1 MPKSVVLLSDVPGL
15 GQIGDHKKV
24 KDGYAFNYLL
34 PQKLAVIATPN
45 ILKKIDLQKSK
56 LAAQRDAQLAN
67 SKSLAEK
74 IGKLGLVFERP
85 LGPGGKLFGS
95 VTPLDIA
102 AELAKHGA
110 SVEKKSVLMNGPLK
124 AAGDHTVRVRVHSQV
139 VVDIPVKVIGM
150 EVKKEDSEHAAPV
163 EEIEVYGQ
171 EEDL

>member
-24 KDGYAFNYLL
+24 KDGYAFNYLI
-34 PQKLAVIATPN
+34 PEKLAVIATPD
-45 ILKKIDLQKSK
+45 ILKKIERQKAK
-56 LAAQRDAQLAN
+56 LAEQREAQLAN
-67 SKSLAEK
+67 SKTMAEK

-102 AELAKHGA
+102 AELSKHGA
-110 SVEKKSVLMNGPLK
+110 SVEKKSVLMNGPIK

-139 VVDIPVKVIGM
+139 VVDIPVKVIGQ
-150 EVKKEDSEHAAPV
+150 EVKKDSEHAAPV

>member
-15 GQIGDHKKV
+15 GQIGDNKRV

-34 PQKLAVIATPN
+34 PQKLAVIATPD
-45 ILKKIDLQKSK
+45 ILKKIERQKSK
-56 LAAQRDAQLAN
+56 LATQRDAQLAT
-67 SKSLAEK
+67 SKTLAEK

-102 AELAKHGA
+102 AELARHGA
-110 SVEKKSVLMNGPLK
+110 TVEKKSVLMNGPLK
-124 AAGDHTVRVRVHSQV
+124 SAGDHTVRVRVHSQV
-139 VVDIPVKVIGM
+139 VVDIPVKVIGL
-150 EVKKEDSEHAAPV
+150 EVKKDSEHAAPV

>member
-1 MPKSVVLLSDVPGL
+1 MPKSIVLLSDVPGL

-34 PQKLAVIATPN
+34 PQKLAVIATPD
-45 ILKKIDLQKSK
+45 ILKKVEKQKSK
-56 LAAQRDAQLAN
+56 LAAQRDEQLAI

-102 AELAKHGA
+102 GELA
-110 SVEKKSVLMNGPLK
+110 
-124 AAGDHTVRVRVHSQV
+124 
-139 VVDIPVKVIGM
+139 
-150 EVKKEDSEHAAPV
+150 
-163 EEIEVYGQ
+163 
-171 EEDL
+171 